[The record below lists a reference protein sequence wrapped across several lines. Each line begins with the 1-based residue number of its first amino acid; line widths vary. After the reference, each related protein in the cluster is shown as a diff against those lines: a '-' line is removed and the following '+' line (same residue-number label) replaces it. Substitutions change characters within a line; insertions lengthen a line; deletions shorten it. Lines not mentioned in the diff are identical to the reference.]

1 MYEVHIKVI
10 KKEFYPDI
18 AEKYLIAGEKA
29 GACPVHETGD
39 VFIYKGDNE
48 KPDGLCATAWLST
61 RGIMKNLTV
70 FVPLHGLTYAVR
82 LLPSQTVLRIIH
94 GTTGKGRQ

>member
-1 MYEVHIKVI
+1 MYEVQIKVI

-18 AEKYLIAGEKA
+18 AEKYLIAEEKA
-29 GACPVHETGD
+29 GPV
-39 VFIYKGDNE
+39 
-48 KPDGLCATAWLST
+48 LCMRQGMFSST